1 MNTVSFPLVRASD
14 SQSRSSQFM
23 HAVATIWICFLFLK
37 SLSNP
42 GWSRMSQKS
51 IILLTLLLL
60 AVVLV
65 FCLPSTHPPF
75 WMLFLV
81 SICTFSTEVF
91 SVTVRGECCSQGC
104 PGYLLGSLAVPFCFT
119 RHLPHTHLLLMGLI
133 LFFPVEV

>member
-1 MNTVSFPLVRASD
+1 MNTVTFPLVRASD
-14 SQSRSSQFM
+14 LQSRSSQFM

-37 SLSNP
+37 SSTNP

-60 AVVLV
+60 AVVVV
-65 FCLPSTHPPF
+65 FCLPSTLPPF

-91 SVTVRGECCSQGC
+91 SVMVRGGCRSQGC
-104 PGYLLGSLAVPFCFT
+104 HGYLLGSLAAPFCFS

-133 LFFPVEV
+133 LFCPVEV